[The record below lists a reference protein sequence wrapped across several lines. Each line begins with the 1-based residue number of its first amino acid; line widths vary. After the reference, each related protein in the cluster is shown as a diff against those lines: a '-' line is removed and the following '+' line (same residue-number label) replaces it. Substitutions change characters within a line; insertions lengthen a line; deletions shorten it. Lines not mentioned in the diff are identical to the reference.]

1 MPTETAPPP
10 ESTALLNSL
19 LSSSCSPNSNYHSIN
34 VTSSDPTIH
43 SNGSSYIVNMAHV
56 TYQCIKLHP
65 IPLDHLLMD
74 EPTVVWLVLMS
85 TWLNTLNNMQILQE

>member
-10 ESTALLNSL
+10 ESTTLLNSL

-56 TYQCIKLHP
+56 TYQCYKAPSNP
-65 IPLDHLLMD
+65 IGSLIDG
-74 EPTVVWLVLMS
+74 
-85 TWLNTLNNMQILQE
+85 